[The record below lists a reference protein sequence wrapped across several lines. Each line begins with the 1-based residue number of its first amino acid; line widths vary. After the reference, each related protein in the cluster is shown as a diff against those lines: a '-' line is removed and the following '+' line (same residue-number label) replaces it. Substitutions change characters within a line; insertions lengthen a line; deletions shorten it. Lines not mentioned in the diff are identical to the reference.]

1 MSIFDSLWVEK
12 YRPATLD
19 DMILTEDVRA
29 SFERIKQTQQIP
41 NLLFCGNAGI
51 GKTSLA
57 KVIAKNLIN
66 DAQYLYINASDE
78 NGIDTIRLSVTNFA
92 KTRSLTGNL
101 KIVILDEV
109 DGLTI
114 DAQRALRNTMEEYS
128 STTRFILTANY
139 HHRVIQPLQSRSQSY
154 DLTPPMKGCG
164 VRVVQILKNEG
175 IKVDDAQK
183 NNVKRLI
190 KTFYPD
196 LRKIINE
203 LQKSCTD
210 TSLNIK
216 NYDKHDEFIIDI
228 FQTIKS
234 DSLKLRE
241 KIIHNE
247 QLFNNDYASLL
258 KQMFNYIL
266 DGTQPNPVRKKQLL
280 IISDHLYRSA
290 FVLDQE
296 INFYSCC
303 INLEQ
308 TYQGI

>member
-12 YRPATLD
+12 YRPSTLD
-19 DMILTEDVRA
+19 DMVLEDSVRQ
-29 SFERIKQTQQIP
+29 SFENLKKSQQIP
-41 NLLFCGNAGI
+41 NLLFCGSAGI

-57 KVIAKNLIN
+57 KIIAKSLIQ

-78 NGIDTIRLSVTNFA
+78 NGIDTIRSSVTNFA

-154 DLTPPMKGCG
+154 DLTPSMKGCG
-164 VRVVQILKNEG
+164 TRVVRILKEEG
-175 IKVDDAQK
+175 IKVDDQQK

-190 KTFYPD
+190 KTYYPD

-203 LQKSCTD
+203 LQKSCNED
-210 TSLNIK
+210 VLNIG
-216 NYDKHDEFIIDI
+216 DCAKHDEFIVDI
-228 FQTIKS
+228 FKTIQV

-241 KIIHNE
+241 KIIQNE

-258 KQMFNYIL
+258 KQMFDYII
-266 DGTQPNPVRKKQLL
+266 DEDKPSPVKKKQLL

-308 TYQGI
+308 VNQGM

>member
-1 MSIFDSLWVEK
+1 MTMFDSLWVEK
-12 YRPATLD
+12 YRPVTLD
-19 DMILTEDVRA
+19 DMILTPEVRN
-29 SFERIKQTQQIP
+29 SFEEIKKTQQIP
-41 NLLFCGNAGI
+41 NLLFTGNAGI

-57 KVIAKNLIN
+57 KVIAKNLIE

-78 NGIDTIRLSVTNFA
+78 NGIDTIRSSVTNFA

-101 KIVILDEV
+101 KIIILDEV

-128 STTRFILTANY
+128 NTTRFILTANY

-164 VRVVQILKNEG
+164 ERIVKILKQENINVEQEQKIN
-175 IKVDDAQK
+175 IKQ
-183 NNVKRLI
+183 LL

-203 LQKSCTD
+203 LQKSCTSNELLIRD
-210 TSLNIK
+210 YK
-216 NYDKHDEFIIDI
+216 KHDDFIVKI
-228 FQTIKS
+228 FSCIAN
-234 DSLKLRE
+234 DSLTVRE
-241 KIIHNE
+241 LVIQNE

-266 DGTQPNPVRKKQLL
+266 ENTTANKLRKKQLMV
-280 IISDHLYRSA
+280 ISEHLYRSA

-296 INFYSCC
+296 INFYGCC

-308 TYQGI
+308 LDG